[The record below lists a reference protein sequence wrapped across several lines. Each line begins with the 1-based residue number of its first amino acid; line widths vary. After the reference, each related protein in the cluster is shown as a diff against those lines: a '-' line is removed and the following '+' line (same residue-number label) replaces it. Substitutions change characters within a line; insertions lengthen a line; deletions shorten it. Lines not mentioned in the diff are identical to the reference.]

1 VVLRGSAFWNDITR
15 PVANVT
21 LFSTP
26 ALITRQRQNLGR
38 TRSLGVEIES
48 ELKLT
53 KACNLS
59 AGYLLADA
67 TVVRFPTNTALDG
80 LMVPQVPRHQFT
92 IQALYTNPKIATV
105 GIQARAAS
113 TQFDDDQNLFPL
125 DPYFTLDFS
134 AARHLN
140 RTLEIF
146 GA

>member
-1 VVLRGSAFWNDITR
+1 F
-15 PVANVT
+15 PAN
-21 LFSTP
+21 P
-26 ALITRQRQNLGR
+26 AL
-38 TRSLGVEIES
+38 E
-48 ELKLT
+48 
-53 KACNLS
+53 
-59 AGYLLADA
+59 
-67 TVVRFPTNTALDG
+67 G
-80 LMVPQVPRHQFT
+80 LMVPQVPRIQFT

-146 GA
+146 GAVENLFNQRYEVGKTPITPLGPPILARFGLRVHFGHQKKELKNQSGYLDVILRKKNPADGNRRICSDTF